1 MYNFK
6 KNAKLYIVELNAV
19 GAATSQ
25 HSIEIYSD
33 ITASQTF
40 DEQSYKRK
48 TLHNLTD
55 LHDHAVINNANV
67 GNFSFTTPIL
77 NVAAVPKL
85 LTLGEEYST
94 GNLTSFDIYIQ
105 SDNVIYKLT
114 KCIVE
119 GLTFNIEKNAV
130 LTMSVSGTTSRIAK
144 FGNVGSVTIP
154 GTPVNAG
161 SKTYTSVDRMSVSI
175 NGTILDSIAAI
186 NVDLKNDIS
195 WYNNSTINDAVVGNM
210 VYPSSYVLQGRTL
223 SGSIT
228 QFITSENTDTL
239 VDTSTSSPIVIS
251 LYNTSYSS
259 IIPIL
264 EFNLPSAVFT
274 RRLNFEELIN
284 RVYDFRLNSNTGAN
298 NIIYKLDPTLM
309 LDFLSMTPETFDSR
323 ITFSRGTNATLI
335 DSTGKMSYAPANL
348 VTNSVMTGGTAGTW
362 GSGAVAPT
370 GWTTLNTGSIS
381 YSADPVFGG
390 VIATTTGVNQR
401 PALMYT
407 QTAEANSTFIFS
419 AYVSSNSGLAMT
431 NCFLAG
437 NFPVGTVVTYYANG
451 VVQTGAYVPLA
462 GDRLSAVVAV
472 GTTAGAPQFR
482 IGVGTNG
489 NISGTFAFY
498 APQIERVTYQTLPTT
513 YKATTG
519 TAYYGPRLDYDPVT
533 LVAKGLLIEEART
546 NLLTYSSDWTNAA
559 WSKTNATVTAAATT
573 SPDGTVNAQKLE
585 ATTTAATTVLAPSA
599 TVAATSASFS
609 VFVKQGTGPTKANT
623 FALRNFTTATNLI
636 VGTLNYSTGVFTYT
650 TGSSGVTVTNVGNG
664 WWRVVISV
672 TSGVTSGDIIRG
684 YVGFWGAAQTAGD
697 FLYAYGAQLEAGAF
711 ATSYIPT
718 VASTVTRA
726 ADVAVMTGT
735 NFSSWYNQ
743 SEGTFVSQYSQFSS
757 SASQIKAVA
766 IASDG
771 SANNV
776 VYTYV
781 GTTGLPNGLVSVGG
795 ATEANPSNP
804 AISSN
809 TAVKTA
815 FAYKVNDFALVTDG
829 GAAATDAS
837 GAVPTVSRLGI
848 GTNSTGL
855 SSYLNGHIRQIAY
868 FNTRLPDAQL
878 QSLTAPSAVT
888 TLSLDF
894 TSGSYTVGY

>member
-130 LTMSVSGTTSRIAK
+130 LTMSVSGTTSRISK

-195 WYNNSTINDAVVGNM
+195 WYNNSTINDAVAGNM

-381 YSADPVFGG
+381 YSADPLFGG

-437 NFPVGTVVTYYANG
+437 NFPAGTVVTYYANG

-489 NISGTFAFY
+489 NITGTFAFY

-533 LVAKGLLIEEART
+533 LAAKGLLIEEART

-559 WSKTNATVTAAATT
+559 WNKTNITVTAAATT
-573 SPDGTVNAQKLE
+573 SPDGSVNAQKL
-585 ATTTAATTVLAPSA
+585 AATATALTNLLASA
-599 TVAATSASFS
+599 TATGTSATYS
-609 VFVKQGTGPTKANT
+609 VYVKQGTGPTTANT
-623 FALRNFTTATNLI
+623 FALRNNTTTTNLI
-636 VGTLNYSTGVFTYT
+636 IGTLNYATGVWTYSTGST
-650 TGSSGVTVTNVGNG
+650 GVTVTNAGNG
-664 WWRVVISV
+664 WWRVQI
-672 TSGVTSGDIIRG
+672 TANTGITAGDSLIT
-684 YVGFWGAAQTAGD
+684 YCGFIGPSQTAGD

-711 ATSYIPT
+711 ATSHIPT
-718 VASTVTRA
+718 SSSTVTRS
-726 ADVAVMTGT
+726 ADVATMTGT

-743 SEGTFVSQYSQFSS
+743 SAGTFVVGFTLDEGIPSAQGRAISIDAVSGGTGRVVDIYSTTVW
-757 SASQIKAVA
+757 ASY
-766 IASDG
+766 
-771 SANNV
+771 N
-776 VYTYV
+776 
-781 GTTGLPNGLVSVGG
+781 GTL
-795 ATEANPSNP
+795 
-804 AISSN
+804 AISSGVN
-809 TAVKTA
+809 AVTSGATVK
-815 FAYKVNDFALVTDG
+815 
-829 GAAATDAS
+829 AAAAYAS
-837 GAVPTVSRLGI
+837 GSYALAVNGVAPGTDSSALLNTPTQMNMGRFSGAS
-848 GTNSTGL
+848 N
-855 SSYLNGHIRQIAY
+855 YLNGHIRSIAY
-868 FNTRLPDAQL
+868 HNTRRTNAQL
-878 QSLTAPSAVT
+878 QGLTT
-888 TLSLDF
+888 
-894 TSGSYTVGY
+894 